1 MKTKT
6 RKKTLFL
13 TALLVSCSCVYG
25 AAEEQAKSVDK
36 QILLTNKY
44 GETEVVAPDKE
55 IPAMRG
61 YSENQAQIPTHKRG
75 SILDDR
81 VEARQKSAHQAE
93 LARHKQNGQSSS
105 PVWFPAN
112 QPPMGKALA
121 PIDQFGNTAIQPGA
135 IMKRGPITDLN
146 QKIKYYLSNYGFDY
160 SLHMAHVIASMDNRV
175 AGTPSFQQYG
185 TSVLEF
191 RWNLLNTPCETGTWL
206 NFEMDSSYGLGEKSK
221 RQASLQNAT
230 GTAANPNNGVFS
242 PNGSYMVELALMQ
255 SFNKGQ
261 GVFIF
266 GMVDRTNY
274 FDTNAYSNTEYGQF
288 MNTALCNSMV
298 LPLSFSNLGGILQY
312 QLNDAW
318 YMMFSIESTN
328 TQMSHDPFNNLSMD
342 DVSYLA
348 EFGWSD
354 PHALGL
360 GRGTYRIQ
368 PFVATVEGET
378 QPGIGLNFTQDLGN
392 SPWAIFGRLGVGGNK
407 VTTLRGAQAQIA
419 GGVALKRPL
428 ALLGILSENSNNFL
442 GVSGIWTKTPGP
454 SQAAGGR
461 DETGIELTYSIQ
473 VSPSVIIQPDFQ
485 IFFNP
490 ANNSNQNVAS
500 IFQLQV
506 SSSW

>member
-1 MKTKT
+1 MKTKI

-13 TALLVSCSCVYG
+13 TALVVSCSGVLWG
-25 AAEEQAKSVDK
+25 AEEQTKSEDK

-44 GETEVVAPDKE
+44 GETEVIAPDKE

-61 YSENQAQIPTHKRG
+61 YSKNQAQIPTHKRG

-81 VEARQKSAHQAE
+81 VLERQKAAHVE
-93 LARHKQNGQSSS
+93 EWDRHTKISKPCV
-105 PVWFPAN
+105 PVLFPAN
-112 QPPMGKALA
+112 QPPMGKSLA
-121 PIDQFGNTAIQPGA
+121 TIDQFGNTAIQPGA
-135 IMKRGPITDLN
+135 ILKKGPITDLN

-160 SLHMAHVIASMDNRV
+160 SLHMAHVLASMDNRV
-175 AGTPSFQQYG
+175 AGTPSFQQYA

-191 RWNLLNTPCETGTWL
+191 RWNLLKTGCDGTWL
-206 NFEMDSSYGLGEKSK
+206 NFEMDSSYGLGERSK

-242 PNGSYMVELALMQ
+242 PNGSYVVELALMQ

-368 PFVATVEGET
+368 PFLATVEGET

-407 VTTLRGAQAQIA
+407 VTTLRGAQAQFA

-461 DETGIELTYSIQ
+461 DETGIEITYSIQ

-490 ANNSNQNVAS
+490 ANNSSQNVAS